1 MPIFDAAAPGDN
13 TKAGLGAKVIR
24 DELKTIFNTL
34 LETYVLEVIDAKW
47 ECLKGWPR
55 VYVAA
60 SGAPPSP
67 PANADDG
74 RLWYVSDLGEVR
86 VHNGTNWVR
95 MSAPCDMR
103 IPLYFG
109 SGSYLMEPAY
119 GFMNAGLTYND
130 SLHVW
135 YGPDW
140 SGDHG
145 VSFNKANAPI
155 GATIKLAVIGSSDAI
170 GQSKI
175 KLWDVGDS
183 ADVTGSEVT
192 LANSGAAVQE
202 TLSGDLTA
210 AIAAGDRTFR
220 LKGMAGTANYYQLL
234 AAELRIQKS

>member
-86 VHNGTNWVR
+86 VHDGTNWVR
-95 MSAPCDMR
+95 MSAPAEMR
-103 IPLYFG
+103 IPLFFG
-109 SGSYLMEPAY
+109 SGNRYTNAAY
-119 GFMNAGLTYND
+119 AALHAGLLYIT
-130 SLHVW
+130 STSSWVGRTWLA
-135 YGPDW
+135 GQ
-140 SGDHG
+140 G
-145 VSFNKANAPI
+145 VSFNKVNAPV
-155 GATIKLAVIGSSDAI
+155 GSTIKFAVVGGTDVASQAKV
-170 GQSKI
+170 Q
-175 KLWDVGDS
+175 LWDV
-183 ADVTGSEVT
+183 AAAAAVAGSEVT
-192 LANSGAAVQE
+192 IAEGTSVSE
-202 TLSGDLTA
+202 VLSGDLTS
-210 AIAAGDRTFR
+210 AITAGARKFQVYG
-220 LKGMAGTANYYQLL
+220 KAGTATCYDIV
-234 AAELRIQKS
+234 AVELRIQKA